1 MAEII
6 TINENTWRIED
17 GGVRCF
23 LLQGNAKALL
33 IDSGMTIPNV
43 KELAESLTDLP
54 IELLNTH
61 GDVDHVSGNSCF
73 DRFLMAAEE
82 EENYRAGGGQ
92 GEIVYV
98 RDGEVIELGD
108 RSLEVILV
116 PGHTPGSIAVLD
128 RKNRI
133 LVGGDTIQD
142 STLYMFNPRGS
153 MRVYCESLR
162 KLLGRAGEFDEV
174 YTSHGSF
181 PLKTSIVAELLEGAE
196 SIIAGRAEGKPVTI
210 LGTEVLQYQFPYAGF
225 YCPAA
230 DER

>member
-6 TINENTWRIED
+6 SISENTWRIED

-23 LLQGNAKALL
+23 LLQGRAKALL

-61 GDVDHVSGNSCF
+61 GDVDHVSGNSSF
-73 DRFLMAAEE
+73 DRFYMAAEE
-82 EENYRAGGGQ
+82 EENYRAGGGK

-98 RDGEVIELGD
+98 GDGEVIDLGD
-108 RSLEVILV
+108 RPLEVILV

-128 RKNRI
+128 RKNRF
-133 LVGGDTIQD
+133 LVGGDTVQD
-142 STLYMFNPRGS
+142 STLYMFSPRGS
-153 MRVYCESLR
+153 MRVYCGSLR

-181 PLKTSIVAELLEGAE
+181 PVKTELVSKLLEGAE
-196 SIIAGRAEGKPVTI
+196 AIIAGRAEGKPVTV
-210 LGTEVLQYQFPYAGF
+210 LGTGVLEYHFPYAGF
-225 YCPAA
+225 YCPVA